1 MLPIFQ
7 SSVENYSVRYT
18 EFLGDGDSKAHKL
31 IVEKA
36 VYGDVEVKKL
46 ECVDHVQKRLGSR
59 LWSLKKDGKTLGG
72 TGRLSESRINKLQIY
87 YGNAI
92 RDNTHKLEVMQNA
105 VMAIWH
111 HSQSTDERMDGEN
124 TWCRFQRDI
133 AKGTSDNKH
142 EHPLPKAVAN
152 AILPTLEALSDED
165 LLARCLHGALRTKMR
180 PSMPSSSSGQLKKLT
195 LV

>member
-1 MLPIFQ
+1 MAF
-7 SSVENYSVRYT
+7 
-18 EFLGDGDSKAHKL
+18 
-31 IVEKA
+31 
-36 VYGDVEVKKL
+36 
-46 ECVDHVQKRLGSR
+46 
-59 LWSLKKDGKTLGG
+59 
-72 TGRLSESRINKLQIY
+72 Y

-92 RDNTHKLEVMQNA
+92 RDNTHNLEVMQNA

-111 HSQSTDERMDGEN
+111 YSQSTDESPDHDLCPDGEN
-124 TWCRFQRDI
+124 SWCRFQRDN
-133 AKGTSDNKH
+133 NKH

-180 PSMPSSSSGQLKKLT
+180 PSMPSSGSGQLKKLT